1 MMKESKLTSL
11 TKERSAADI
20 SRLSRQSFTW
30 LRSKVSKMR
39 DPVALAKG
47 IKSETSRNTKR
58 FLIGGLY
65 YFYYNP
71 KGKNDLP
78 YYDIFPMVIPLHRY
92 NDGFLGLNLHYLP
105 IKYRVAFLTKLLPL
119 ALVDK
124 DNEIVRLKVTYE
136 ILKASKRYKEFKPCI
151 KKYLYTHM
159 QSKILA
165 VSPEEWD
172 VAMYLPVHQFKKES
186 AQTVWEESVQQ
197 IKNDK

>member
-1 MMKESKLTSL
+1 MMKESKLTTL

-39 DPVALAKG
+39 DPASLAKG
-47 IKSETSRNTKR
+47 IKGETARNTKR

-78 YYDIFPMVIPLHRY
+78 YYDIFPMVLPLHRY

-105 IKYRVAFLTKLLPL
+105 IKYRIAFLTKLLPL
-119 ALVDK
+119 AILD
-124 DNEIVRLKVTYE
+124 DNDEIKRLRITYE
-136 ILKASKRYKEFKPCI
+136 ILKASRRYKEFKPCI

-165 VSPEEWD
+165 VSPDEWD

>member
-1 MMKESKLTSL
+1 
-11 TKERSAADI
+11 
-20 SRLSRQSFTW
+20 
-30 LRSKVSKMR
+30 MR

>member
-1 MMKESKLTSL
+1 MKESKLTSL